1 MIILE
6 PTKDNIIAFR
16 HLWDKNCENRK
27 IKLFEG
33 AETQTDI
40 SCIDGLK
47 DIKDYWWQEALL
59 NDVFRDVGKGV
70 DKTANAVILL
80 DHFYHTRLQQNKL
93 NESIN
98 RLFTYLTTGA
108 NQEKPLLDR
117 IKELDYNE
125 SDRET
130 FELYLRNASYCINE
144 IMNAFKDDSI
154 KNEKG
159 PYSFATKFCNR
170 LNPKAFPIYDSYVIG
185 MLDYYY
191 SKLRKEGRLHPDEVD
206 IMFYR
211 EKLNKTALGN
221 YKNLLILFHHLRKRY
236 LGDKSAEFNFKDVDV
251 FLWTYGKA
259 LEWINNTNESFM
271 LLEFRELY
279 PKQQWLTYVKNDH

>member
-1 MIILE
+1 MKILE
-6 PTKDNIIAFR
+6 PTKHNIIAFM
-16 HLWDKNCENRK
+16 HLWDKKCDNWK
-27 IKLFEG
+27 ILLFEG

-59 NDVFRDVGKGV
+59 NDVFCDVGKGV

-80 DHFYHTRLQQNKL
+80 DHFYHTRLQRNNL
-93 NESIN
+93 NENIN
-98 RLFTYLTTGA
+98 RLFKYLTTGT

-117 IKELDYNE
+117 IRELDYNE

-130 FELYLRNASYCINE
+130 FELYLRNASNCIDE
-144 IMNAFKDDSI
+144 IIRAFKNDSI
-154 KNEKG
+154 ENEKK

-191 SKLRKEGRLHPDEVD
+191 SKLRKEGRLYPDEVD
-206 IMFYR
+206 IKFYR
-211 EKLNKTALGN
+211 ENLNKTALGN

-236 LGDKSAEFNFKDVDV
+236 LGDNSTEFNFKDIDV

-259 LEWINNTNESFM
+259 LEWINNTNESLK

-279 PKQQWLTYVKNDH
+279 PKQQWLTYHKNDH